1 MLRATK
7 ESSAAVGIIGA
18 VGALGGFL
26 IPMMF
31 GAPWVEDPLSS
42 VRTAFALFI
51 GYYLLCAVVT
61 WAVYLR
67 RPAEARAQSLAG
79 AGI

>member
-1 MLRATK
+1 MK

-18 VGALGGFL
+18 VGAIGGFG

-31 GAPWVEDPLSS
+31 GAPWIDDPVSA
-42 VRTAFALFI
+42 VRSAFVLFI
-51 GYYLLCAVVT
+51 GYYAVCAVVT

-67 RPAEARAQSLAG
+67 RGSSLARA
-79 AGI
+79 GI